1 MGRNNTIHFSLY
13 SYTLSFQTGQE
24 VSSITDR
31 NRLTLNIP
39 LRNLRALGEKEDL
52 KGFKKEQTQ
61 RIKDQNGLWTSTA
74 IGEVRR

>member
-1 MGRNNTIHFSLY
+1 MGRKNTIHFFLY

-24 VSSITDR
+24 VSSITDK
-31 NRLTLNIP
+31 NRLTSNIP

-52 KGFKKEQTQ
+52 KAFKKEQTQ
-61 RIKDQNGLWTSTA
+61 RIKNQNGLWTSTA